1 MRYNLKFLNFFVCD
15 IMIKIVNMEKYQGLS
30 SEEVIAR
37 LEKYGQNE
45 IKEKKPGTLSKF
57 LRWFI
62 SPIALMLLFAAI
74 LSLSI
79 GKVFDF
85 WFILGLMAI
94 NFFVG
99 FWQEKKADNA
109 IEKLG
114 QKLAVK
120 VKTLREG
127 KWIWIDA
134 KNIVPEDIF
143 ELNLGDIIPA
153 DAIILE
159 EKNLS
164 INEAALS
171 GESLPKEKKIGEK
184 CYSGSFVAL
193 GWARAKVEA
202 TGKNTYF
209 GKILFG
215 IDKTYRKSL
224 LEKDIIGI
232 SKWLSLLSLATVL
245 VLTIFFLWEKK
256 SFLELFTLDLSL
268 IIAGIPISLPTVMTL
283 IISFGVVG
291 LAKKKVIVRRL
302 SALEELANVN
312 LLLSDKT
319 GTLTKNE
326 ITVEKIISYAGY
338 SNDDVLRFAFFATRE
353 NDHNPINMAI
363 RKKTL
368 VAGFEKKYELLD
380 FIPFD
385 SIRKRS
391 TVEVIFQNRKL
402 KIETG
407 AAQIISNF
415 CDPNNIISEKIKQ
428 DIFIAAQGG
437 YRVVAVAIGEESEQS
452 QYLNF
457 CGLLFFSD
465 TPERGVRKVI
475 KFIQDNGIKVKMLS
489 GDNIAIAERI
499 SGKLN
504 LIGSA
509 INKKMLGKEFN
520 ELTEAEF
527 EKIGTFAEILPD
539 DKYELVRFARERYS
553 VAVTGD
559 GVNDLP
565 ALKMADVGIA
575 VKNAVD
581 ALKSTADLVLM
592 SDGISVICDAIIE
605 SRKIFSRLYVYSV
618 YRISES
624 FRIIVTIAVLGIIYG
639 TYPLQ
644 PIQLIILALLNDIPI
659 ISLAFNRVKI
669 TTTPSEIKAKSRL
682 ILSTLFGFVGV
693 VNSLLFVAIARNFF
707 HLGWDAIQTMF
718 FLKLTVS
725 GHMLIYVAH
734 TKERWYR
741 YLPSKEV
748 IFATLATQIIGTI
761 FSGCGF
767 FMTRISISLIVF
779 SWIWSAIWMQVSE
792 FTKDLSRKINK
803 E

>member
-1 MRYNLKFLNFFVCD
+1 M
-15 IMIKIVNMEKYQGLS
+15 
-30 SEEVIAR
+30 
-37 LEKYGQNE
+37 
-45 IKEKKPGTLSKF
+45 
-57 LRWFI
+57 
-62 SPIALMLLFAAI
+62 
-74 LSLSI
+74 
-79 GKVFDF
+79 
-85 WFILGLMAI
+85 
-94 NFFVG
+94 
-99 FWQEKKADNA
+99 
-109 IEKLG
+109 
-114 QKLAVK
+114 
-120 VKTLREG
+120 
-127 KWIWIDA
+127 
-134 KNIVPEDIF
+134 
-143 ELNLGDIIPA
+143 
-153 DAIILE
+153 
-159 EKNLS
+159 
-164 INEAALS
+164 
-171 GESLPKEKKIGEK
+171 
-184 CYSGSFVAL
+184 
-193 GWARAKVEA
+193 
-202 TGKNTYF
+202 
-209 GKILFG
+209 
-215 IDKTYRKSL
+215 
-224 LEKDIIGI
+224 
-232 SKWLSLLSLATVL
+232 
-245 VLTIFFLWEKK
+245 
-256 SFLELFTLDLSL
+256 
-268 IIAGIPISLPTVMTL
+268 
-283 IISFGVVG
+283 
-291 LAKKKVIVRRL
+291 
-302 SALEELANVN
+302 
-312 LLLSDKT
+312 
-319 GTLTKNE
+319 
-326 ITVEKIISYAGY
+326 
-338 SNDDVLRFAFFATRE
+338 
-353 NDHNPINMAI
+353 
-363 RKKTL
+363 
-368 VAGFEKKYELLD
+368 
-380 FIPFD
+380 
-385 SIRKRS
+385 
-391 TVEVIFQNRKL
+391 
-402 KIETG
+402 
-407 AAQIISNF
+407 
-415 CDPNNIISEKIKQ
+415 
-428 DIFIAAQGG
+428 
-437 YRVVAVAIGEESEQS
+437 VAVAIGEESEQS

>member
-1 MRYNLKFLNFFVCD
+1 MKFLKDLLCD

-30 SEEVIAR
+30 NEEVVTR

-45 IKEKKPGTLSKF
+45 IKEKKSGALNKF
-57 LRWFI
+57 LNWFI

-85 WFILGLMAI
+85 WFILVLMAV

-99 FWQEKKADNA
+99 FWQERKADNA

-114 QKLAVK
+114 QKLAVR
-120 VKTLREG
+120 VKTLRGGE
-127 KWIWIDA
+127 WIWIDA

-143 ELNLGDIIPA
+143 ELNLGDIVPA

-184 CYSGSFVAL
+184 CYSGSFVSL
-193 GWARAKVEA
+193 GWARARVEA

-209 GKILFG
+209 GKILVS
-215 IDKTYRKSL
+215 IDKTYHRSL
-224 LEKDIIGI
+224 LEEDIISI
-232 SKWLSLLSLATVL
+232 SKWLSLLSLAAVL

-283 IISFGVVG
+283 IISFGVIG
-291 LAKKKVIVRRL
+291 LAKKKIIVRRL

-326 ITVEKIISYAGY
+326 ITVEKIIAYDGY
-338 SNDDVLRFAFFATRE
+338 SNEDVLHFAFFATQE

-363 RKKTL
+363 RKKTAE
-368 VAGFEKKYELLD
+368 AGFEKKYELLD

-407 AAQIISNF
+407 ATQIISTF
-415 CDPNNIISEKIKQ
+415 CNPDNVILERIKQ
-428 DIFIAAQGG
+428 DVSISAQGG
-437 YRVVAVAIGEESEQS
+437 YRVIAVAVKEESQQS
-452 QYLNF
+452 QYLKF

-465 TPERGVRKVI
+465 TLERGVRKAI

-489 GDNIAIAERI
+489 GDNIAIAKRI

-504 LIGSA
+504 LTGST
-509 INKKMLGKEFN
+509 INKKMLGKGFD

-539 DKYELVRFARERYS
+539 DKYELARFARERYS

-565 ALKMADVGIA
+565 ALKIADVGIA
-575 VKNAVD
+575 VKNSVD
-581 ALKSTADLVLM
+581 ALKSAADLVLM
-592 SDGISVICDAIIE
+592 SDGISVIRDAIIE
-605 SRKIFSRLYVYSV
+605 SRKIFSRLYAYSV

-624 FRIIVTIAVLGIIYG
+624 FRIIVTIAILGIIYG
-639 TYPLQ
+639 AYPLQ

-669 TTTPSEIKAKSRL
+669 TTTPSEIKAKARL

-693 VNSLLFVAIARNFF
+693 INSLLFVAIARNFF

-748 IFATLATQIIGTI
+748 IFATIATQIIGTI

-767 FMTRISISLIVF
+767 FMTRISISLIIF
-779 SWIWSAIWMQVSE
+779 SWVWAAIWMQVSE
-792 FTKDLSRKINK
+792 FAKDLSGKINK

>member
-1 MRYNLKFLNFFVCD
+1 
-15 IMIKIVNMEKYQGLS
+15 MEKYQGLS
-30 SEEVIAR
+30 HEEVIAH
-37 LEKYGQNE
+37 LEKYGKNE
-45 IKEKKPGTLSKF
+45 IKEKKPGALSKF
-57 LRWFI
+57 LSWFV

-74 LSLSI
+74 LSVSI

-85 WFILGLMAI
+85 WFIVVLMAV

-109 IEKLG
+109 IEKLD

-127 KWIWIDA
+127 EWVWIEA
-134 KNIVPEDIF
+134 KSIVPGDIF

-171 GESLPKEKKIGEK
+171 GESLPKEKKVGEK
-184 CYSGSFVAL
+184 CYSGSFVVL
-193 GWARAKVEA
+193 GWARAEVEA

-209 GKILFG
+209 GKILIG
-215 IDKTYRKSL
+215 IDKTYRRSL

-232 SKWLSLLSLATVL
+232 SKWLSLLSLVAVL

-283 IISFGVVG
+283 IISFGVID

-319 GTLTKNE
+319 GTLTKNK
-326 ITVEKIISYAGY
+326 ITVEKIIAYGKY
-338 SNDDVLRFAFFATRE
+338 LNEDVLRFAFFATQE

-363 RKKTL
+363 REKT
-368 VAGFEKKYELLD
+368 FEARFEREYELLD

-391 TVEVIFQNRKL
+391 TVKVVFNNRKL

-407 AAQIISNF
+407 AAQIILTF
-415 CDPNNIISEKIKQ
+415 CNLDEAVLKKIEQ
-428 DIFIAAQGG
+428 DIADAAQDG
-437 YRVVAVAIGEESEQS
+437 YRVVAVAIKEDVIQD
-452 QYLNF
+452 QYWKF

-465 TPERGVRKVI
+465 ALERGVQKVI

-489 GDNIAIAERI
+489 GDNIAIAKRI

-504 LIGSA
+504 LLGSA
-509 INKKMLGKEFN
+509 VNKKMLGKEFS
-520 ELTEAEF
+520 ELTKDEF

-539 DKYELVRFARERYS
+539 DKYELARFARDHYT

-575 VKNAVD
+575 VKNSVD

-592 SDGISVICDAIIE
+592 SDGISVIRDAIIE

-624 FRIIVTIAVLGIIYG
+624 FRVIVTIAILGIIYG
-639 TYPLQ
+639 EYPLM

-659 ISLAFNRVKI
+659 ISLAFNRVEI
-669 TTTPSEIKAKSRL
+669 TTTPSEINAKARL

-734 TKERWYR
+734 TKKRWYR

-748 IFATLATQIIGTI
+748 ILATLATQFIGTI

-767 FMTRISISLIVF
+767 FMTKISIPLIIF
-779 SWIWSAIWMQVSE
+779 SWIWAAIWMQVSE
-792 FTKDLSRKINK
+792 LTKDLSIKLNQ